1 MTGLVVREPLK
12 GAIQTKLQALFEET
26 QDQDLLPLFDHAEE
40 AQFAGPNDLLNT
52 RLMENF
58 KNFGN
63 PTAFSLIYEL
73 NYKGFSTSIY
83 GRIRRYYY
91 LLDSSDILQEVFFNI
106 YRYPYRFKSDRPE
119 SFRHWTNTI
128 IRNTIIKH
136 LKSQSRVNRI
146 ELAGE
151 SLQEK
156 VDRNAATPL
165 REAVHHESEA
175 ECSKAFLLYLHLYL
189 SVYNRL
195 SIKER
200 KALFLVEVRACSYKQ
215 ASEEMQIKLENL
227 KMVIFR
233 ARKKIFRAMRK
244 LLTVSR

>member
-1 MTGLVVREPLK
+1 MSGLAVQEPAK
-12 GAIQTKLQALFEET
+12 GATQSKLQALFEET
-26 QDQDLLPLFDHAEE
+26 QDRGLLQLLGHAEQ
-40 AQFAGPNDLLNT
+40 ADLAGPSDLLNT

-58 KNFGN
+58 KNFGH

-73 NYKGFSTSIY
+73 NYKNFSTSIY
-83 GRIRRYYY
+83 SRIRRYYY

-106 YRYPYRFKSDRPE
+106 YRYPYRFKADRPDA
-119 SFRHWTNTI
+119 FRHWTSTI

-136 LKSQSRVNRI
+136 LKNQSRVARV

-156 VDRNAATPL
+156 ADRTAATPL
-165 REAVHHESEA
+165 RRAIYHESET
-175 ECSKAFLLYLHLYL
+175 ECSRAFLLYLYLYL

-195 SIKER
+195 SLKER
-200 KALFLVEVRACSYKQ
+200 KALFFVEVRAYSYRQ
-215 ASEEMQIKLENL
+215 ASDEMGIKLENL

-244 LLTVSR
+244 LLAVSR